1 MSKTGIVRDDF
12 YKKHINILPVYGYS
26 HPECPERLE
35 VIYEMLD
42 QPEMNGFFK
51 KIFPREAT
59 EEEITAVHTSS
70 YYRTVSET
78 ALRSAITPLD
88 ADTSAGP
95 DSFRAAKLAAG
106 GFLSL
111 LEIIQDGLLGNG
123 FALVRPPGHHAEAN
137 RAMGFCIFNNV
148 AIGARY
154 LIKRFNLNK
163 VLIVDWDLHH
173 GNGTQHSFYENSQ
186 VLYFSAHQYPFYP
199 GTGNFDDVGEKKG
212 KGFTI
217 NVPLQPGAGD
227 EEYSTI
233 FREILIPIAREFSP
247 DFILVSAGFDIHF
260 DDPLGGMRVTP
271 EGFASMTRL
280 LMDCAQQTCN
290 NKLAMVLEGGYG
302 LKGLSDSVRA
312 VLLELS
318 GKTQS
323 KIVPSKSSGE
333 IDSVINRVKKVQQ
346 EFWRCFS

>member
-12 YKKHINILPVYGYS
+12 YKKHINGYS

-42 QPEMNGFFK
+42 QPEMNDLFK

-59 EEEITAVHTSS
+59 EEEITAVHAPS
-70 YYRTVSET
+70 YYRTVAET
-78 ALRSAITPLD
+78 ALRRGITPLD

-111 LEIIQDGLLGNG
+111 LAIIQDRLLGNG

-148 AIGARY
+148 AIGALY
-154 LIKRFNLNK
+154 LIKKLTLNK

-173 GNGTQHSFYENSQ
+173 GNGTQHSFYDNSQ
-186 VLYFSAHQYPFYP
+186 ILYFSTHQYPFYP
-199 GTGNFDDVGEKKG
+199 GTGNFGDVGEGKG

-227 EEYSTI
+227 EEYSMI
-233 FREILIPIAREFSP
+233 FKEILIPIAREFSP

-271 EGFASMTRL
+271 EGFASLTRM
-280 LMDCAQQTCN
+280 LMDCAQQSCN
-290 NKLAMVLEGGYG
+290 GKLAMVLEGGYG

-323 KIVPSKSSGE
+323 KIFPSKSSGE

>member
-12 YKKHINILPVYGYS
+12 YKRHINGYS

-42 QPEMNGFFK
+42 QREINGLFK

-59 EEEITAVHTSS
+59 EEEITAVHAPS

-78 ALRSAITPLD
+78 ALRRGITPLD
-88 ADTSAGP
+88 VDTSAGP

-148 AIGARY
+148 AIGALY
-154 LIKRFNLNK
+154 LIKKFTLNK
-163 VLIVDWDLHH
+163 ILIVDWDLHH
-173 GNGTQHSFYENSQ
+173 GNGTQHSFYDNSQ
-186 VLYFSAHQYPFYP
+186 ILYFSTHQYPFYP
-199 GTGNFDDVGEKKG
+199 GTGNFGDVGEGKG

-227 EEYSTI
+227 EEYGMI
-233 FREILIPIAREFSP
+233 FKKILIPIAREFSP

-271 EGFASMTRL
+271 EGFASLTRM
-280 LMDCAQQTCN
+280 LMDCAQQICN
-290 NKLAMVLEGGYG
+290 GKLAMVLEGGYG
-302 LKGLSDSVRA
+302 LKGLRDSVQA

-323 KIVPSKSSGE
+323 KIVPLKSSGE
-333 IDSVINRVKKVQQ
+333 IDSVINQVKKAQQ
-346 EFWRCFS
+346 KFWRCFS

>member
-12 YKKHINILPVYGYS
+12 YKKHINGYS

-42 QPEMNGFFK
+42 QPEMNDLFK

-59 EEEITAVHTSS
+59 EEEITAVHAPS

-78 ALRSAITPLD
+78 ALRRGITPLD

-111 LEIIQDGLLGNG
+111 LAIIQDRLLGNG

-137 RAMGFCIFNNV
+137 RAMGFCIFNNA
-148 AIGARY
+148 AIGALY
-154 LIKRFNLNK
+154 LIKKFTLNK

-173 GNGTQHSFYENSQ
+173 GNGTQHSFYDNSQ
-186 VLYFSAHQYPFYP
+186 ILYFSTHQYPFYP
-199 GTGNFDDVGEKKG
+199 GTGNFGDVGEGKG

-227 EEYSTI
+227 EEYSMI
-233 FREILIPIAREFSP
+233 FKEILIPIAREFSP

-271 EGFASMTRL
+271 EGFASLTRM
-280 LMDCAQQTCN
+280 LMDCAQQSCN
-290 NKLAMVLEGGYG
+290 GKLAMVLEGGYG

-323 KIVPSKSSGE
+323 KIILSKSSGE
-333 IDSVINRVKKVQQ
+333 IASVINRVKKVQQ

>member
-12 YKKHINILPVYGYS
+12 YKKHINGYS

-35 VIYEMLD
+35 IIYEMLD
-42 QPEMNGFFK
+42 QPEMNGVFK

-59 EEEITAVHTSS
+59 EEEITAIHTPS
-70 YYRTVSET
+70 YYRIVSET
-78 ALRSAITPLD
+78 AHRRGITPLD

-111 LEIIQDGLLGNG
+111 LETIQDGLLENG

-148 AIGARY
+148 AIGAQY
-154 LIKRFNLNK
+154 LIKKFSLSK

-173 GNGTQHSFYENSQ
+173 GNGTQHSFYENPQ
-186 VLYFSAHQYPFYP
+186 VLYFSTHQHPFYP

-227 EEYSTI
+227 EEYATI
-233 FREILIPIAREFSP
+233 FNKILIPVAHEFCP
-247 DFILVSAGFDIHF
+247 NFILVSAGFDIHF
-260 DDPLGGMRVTP
+260 GDPLGGM
-271 EGFASMTRL
+271 
-280 LMDCAQQTCN
+280 
-290 NKLAMVLEGGYG
+290 
-302 LKGLSDSVRA
+302 
-312 VLLELS
+312 
-318 GKTQS
+318 
-323 KIVPSKSSGE
+323 
-333 IDSVINRVKKVQQ
+333 
-346 EFWRCFS
+346 

>member
-1 MSKTGIVRDDF
+1 MSKTGVVRDDF
-12 YKKHINILPVYGYS
+12 YKKHINGYF

-35 VIYEMLD
+35 AIYEMLD
-42 QPEMNGFFK
+42 HPEMNGLFK
-51 KIFPREAT
+51 KIFPREAS
-59 EEEITAVHTSS
+59 EKEITAVHTPA

-78 ALRSAITPLD
+78 ALRRGITPLD

-137 RAMGFCIFNNV
+137 RAMGFCIFNNI
-148 AIGARY
+148 AIGALS
-154 LIKRFNLNK
+154 LIKNFTLNK

-173 GNGTQHSFYENSQ
+173 GNGTQHSFYDNSQ
-186 VLYFSAHQYPFYP
+186 ILYFSTHQYPYYP
-199 GTGNFDDVGEKKG
+199 GTGNFGDVGEGKG

-227 EEYSTI
+227 EEYSAI

-271 EGFASMTRL
+271 EGFATLTRM
-280 LMDCAQQTCN
+280 LMDCAQKICN
-290 NKLAMVLEGGYG
+290 GKLAMILEGGYG
-302 LKGLSDSVRA
+302 LKGLRDSVRA

-318 GKTQS
+318 GETQA
-323 KIVPSKSSGE
+323 KVVPSKHSEE
-333 IDSVINRVKKVQQ
+333 IEPVINRVKKVQQ

>member
-12 YKKHINILPVYGYS
+12 YKKHINGYS

-35 VIYEMLD
+35 VIYKMLD
-42 QPEMNGFFK
+42 QPEINGLFK

-59 EEEITAVHTSS
+59 EEEITAVHAPS

-78 ALRSAITPLD
+78 ALRRGITPLD

-111 LEIIQDGLLGNG
+111 LEIVQDGLLGNG

-137 RAMGFCIFNNV
+137 RAMGFCIFNNA
-148 AIGARY
+148 AIGALY
-154 LIKRFNLNK
+154 LIKKFTLNK

-173 GNGTQHSFYENSQ
+173 GNGTQHSFYDNSQ
-186 VLYFSAHQYPFYP
+186 ILYFSTHQYPYYP
-199 GTGNFDDVGEKKG
+199 GTGNFGEVGEGKG

-271 EGFASMTRL
+271 EGFASLTRM
-280 LMDCAQQTCN
+280 LMDCAQGICN
-290 NKLAMVLEGGYG
+290 GKLAMVLEGGYG
-302 LKGLSDSVRA
+302 LKGLRDSVRA

-318 GKTQS
+318 GKTRS
-323 KIVPSKSSGE
+323 KIVPSKRSGE

>member
-12 YKKHINILPVYGYS
+12 FKKHINGYS

-35 VIYEMLD
+35 VIYKMLD
-42 QPEMNGFFK
+42 QPEMNGLFK

-59 EEEITAVHTSS
+59 EKEITAVHAPS
-70 YYRTVSET
+70 YYRIVSDT
-78 ALRSAITPLD
+78 ALRHGITPLD

-111 LEIIQDGLLGNG
+111 LEIIQDGLLLNG

-148 AIGARY
+148 AIGTLY
-154 LIKRFNLNK
+154 LMKKFNLNK
-163 VLIVDWDLHH
+163 ILIVDWDLHH
-173 GNGTQHSFYENSQ
+173 GNGTQHSFYDNSQ
-186 VLYFSAHQYPFYP
+186 ILYFSTHQYPFYP
-199 GTGNFDDVGEKKG
+199 GTGNFGDVGEGKG

-217 NVPLQPGAGD
+217 NVPLKPGAGD
-227 EEYSTI
+227 EEYSMI
-233 FREILIPIAREFSP
+233 FKEILIPLAREFSP

-271 EGFASMTRL
+271 EGFAALTRM
-280 LMDCAQQTCN
+280 LMDCAQQICN
-290 NKLAMVLEGGYG
+290 GKLAMVLEGGYG

-318 GKTQS
+318 DKTQS
-323 KIVPSKSSGE
+323 KIYPSESSGE

>member
-12 YKKHINILPVYGYS
+12 YKKHINGYS

-42 QPEMNGFFK
+42 QPEMNGLFK

-59 EEEITAVHTSS
+59 EEEITAVHAPS

-78 ALRSAITPLD
+78 ALRRGITPLD
-88 ADTSAGP
+88 ADTSASP

-111 LEIIQDGLLGNG
+111 LEIIQDGLLENG

-148 AIGARY
+148 AIGALY
-154 LIKRFNLNK
+154 LIKKFTLNK

-173 GNGTQHSFYENSQ
+173 GNGTQHSFYDNSQ
-186 VLYFSAHQYPFYP
+186 ILYFSTHQYPYYP
-199 GTGNFDDVGEKKG
+199 GTGNFGDVGEGKG

-227 EEYSTI
+227 EEYSMI
-233 FREILIPIAREFSP
+233 FKEILMPIAREFSP

-271 EGFASMTRL
+271 EGFASLTRM
-280 LMDCAQQTCN
+280 LMDCAQQSCN
-290 NKLAMVLEGGYG
+290 DKLAMVLEGGYG
-302 LKGLSDSVRA
+302 LTGLRDSVRA

-318 GKTQS
+318 GKTQA
-323 KIVPSKSSGE
+323 KIVPLKSSGE